1 MDSGLEN
8 SNQAVQTLHFTLWTA
23 QKSQKTDNAGR
34 PKYLI
39 SEYMLLHLR
48 SLGFTRSKIAEMLLV
63 SRWTLRH
70 RIAEYGLEDIT
81 GFSATSGE
89 ELDII
94 VEQFVRAYMT
104 LCGYSLVSGHLRY

>member
-1 MDSGLEN
+1 
-8 SNQAVQTLHFTLWTA
+8 
-23 QKSQKTDNAGR
+23 
-34 PKYLI
+34 
-39 SEYMLLHLR
+39 MLLHLR